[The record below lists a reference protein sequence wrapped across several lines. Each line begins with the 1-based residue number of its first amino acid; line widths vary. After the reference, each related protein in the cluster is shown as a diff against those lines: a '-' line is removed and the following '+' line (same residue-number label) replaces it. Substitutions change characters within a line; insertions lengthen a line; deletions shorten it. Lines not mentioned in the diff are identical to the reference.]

1 MSSMNRLR
9 EPLLS
14 AIILTALMAA
24 PGMGFAQSG
33 KDVYLSTQRAE
44 SRLVEVAVPEFSFS
58 GRDPERLGSRASR
71 IINYDLK
78 FSGYFKPSEN
88 YDFMRQV
95 IRGDMKAGGIDYDE
109 WRSLA
114 SNFLIKGSLSSTGEG
129 KLSAEIR
136 VYDLQTRKL
145 FFAKRYLGSR
155 SLFRRMIHQFSDD
168 FLMRMTG
175 EQGVARTKIA
185 LVSRIAGHKEL
196 MIMDYDGFNPRPITS
211 DKSIVLFPH
220 WNPSNKSM
228 ILFTTYRYR
237 NPDLYAVN
245 FRTKTRYPIS
255 RRVGL
260 NSTGEWS
267 PDGSKVAF
275 SLSRRGNSDI
285 YTCNADG
292 SDVRRLT
299 SQRSIETSPTWSPDS
314 QSIAF
319 TSDRSGSPQIYSMK
333 INGSG
338 VRRLTYKGS
347 YNDGA
352 SWSPKNNQIA
362 YTSLLGSKFDIAMV
376 NFLDRS
382 TTRLTF
388 GRGSNEY
395 PSWSP
400 NGKSLAYTS
409 TRTGVRQVYTM
420 SARGSSNRQVTYLS
434 GGGYLPSWGPN

>member
-9 EPLLS
+9 L
-14 AIILTALMAA
+14 AIMFTALMAA
-24 PGMGFAQSG
+24 SGAGWAQTG
-33 KDVYLSTQRAE
+33 RDVYLSTQRAE
-44 SRLVEVAVPEFSFS
+44 SRLVEVAVPEFPFS
-58 GRDPERLGSRASR
+58 GRDPEKLGSRASR
-71 IINYDLK
+71 IINYDLR

-95 IRGDMKAGGIDYDE
+95 SRGDLKAGRIDYDE

-114 SNFLIKGSLSSTGEG
+114 SNFLIKGSLSSAQEG

-136 VYDLQTRKL
+136 VYDLQTRKI

-155 SLFRRMIHQFSDD
+155 ALFRQMIHQFSDD

-175 EQGVARTKIA
+175 EKGVARTKIA

-196 MIMDYDGFNPRPITS
+196 MIMDYDGFNPRTITS

-220 WNPSNKSM
+220 WNPSNKSI

-245 FRTKTRYPIS
+245 FKTKTRYPIS

-275 SLSRRGNSDI
+275 SLSRHGNSDI
-285 YTCNADG
+285 YTCDADG
-292 SDVRRLT
+292 SDLKRLT
-299 SQRSIETSPTWSPDS
+299 YARSIETSPTWSPDS
-314 QSIAF
+314 QNIAF

-333 INGSG
+333 IGASG
-338 VRRLTYKGS
+338 ARRLTYKGS

-352 SWSPKNNQIA
+352 SWSPKDGQIA
-362 YTSLLGSKFDIAMV
+362 YTSLLGRKFDIAML
-376 NFLDRS
+376 NIIDRS
-382 TTRLTF
+382 ITRLTF
-388 GRGSNEY
+388 GQGSNEY

-400 NGKSLAYTS
+400 NGKSLAFTS
-409 TRTGVRQVYTM
+409 TRTGSRQVYTM
-420 SARGSSNRQVTYLS
+420 NVRGSSQRQVTFLS
-434 GGGYLPSWGPN
+434 GGGYLPSWGPD